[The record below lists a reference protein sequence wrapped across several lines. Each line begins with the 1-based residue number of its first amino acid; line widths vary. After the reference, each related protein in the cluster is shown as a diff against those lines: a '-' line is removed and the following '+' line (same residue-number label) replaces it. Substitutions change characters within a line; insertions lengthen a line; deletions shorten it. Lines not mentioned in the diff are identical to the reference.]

1 MSGEDIPTEEP
12 PARKSTE
19 IMARPYDAV
28 MDGPPARSA
37 SAFDFRNGRTSVG
50 HEGIRRA
57 ATPTATMPSE
67 GYSRRSSSPGARAGP
82 FGHGFT
88 PISQY
93 PPSSDIQQQ
102 QQQHPEQQVPQQ
114 EDNAMQ
120 QPGYGGYGAYGYGA
134 PPTNAAMSPFGQVG
148 STPQYSPSMYDTQ
161 QQQQQQYGADQN
173 GWYDQRHQ
181 SSYEPSPSEQ
191 EAVPSYE
198 PPSND
203 YSATTPSYQN
213 DEEDD
218 DLGFGNSALKKSRS
232 ATPSSPPAENN
243 APEAPEKTQ
252 EASQENEQDKKGRLT
267 GRKKRER
274 ENRKADMYFQKMKG
288 KVDGEYFLSF
298 HVVLRRR
305 RKRKLSRPTWV
316 NKIHFT
322 MMKRRNA
329 GSTKQ

>member
-1 MSGEDIPTEEP
+1 
-12 PARKSTE
+12 
-19 IMARPYDAV
+19 MARPYDAV

-67 GYSRRSSSPGARAGP
+67 GYSRRSSSPGARVGP

-93 PPSSDIQQQ
+93 PPSDIQQQ
-102 QQQHPEQQVPQQ
+102 QPEQQVPQQ
-114 EDNAMQ
+114 EDTSMQ

-134 PPTNAAMSPFGQVG
+134 PPVNAAMSPFGQVG

-161 QQQQQQYGADQN
+161 QQYGSAADQN

-181 SSYEPSPSEQ
+181 SSYEPSPAEQ
-191 EAVPSYE
+191 ESVPSYE
-198 PPSND
+198 PATVPTSHD

-213 DEEDD
+213 DEDDD

-232 ATPSSPPAENN
+232 ATPSSPAADNDNN
-243 APEAPEKTQ
+243 GPEAPEKTQ
-252 EASQENEQDKKGRLT
+252 ETPQENEDKKGKLMREN
-267 GRKKRER
+267 KKRE
-274 ENRKADMYFQKMKG
+274 DVY
-288 KVDGEYFLSF
+288 
-298 HVVLRRR
+298 
-305 RKRKLSRPTWV
+305 
-316 NKIHFT
+316 
-322 MMKRRNA
+322 
-329 GSTKQ
+329 